1 MNLSIKPRTHILILV
16 LKGYLIVTK
25 EFNTPDRRD
34 LILLLTEGLLTTT
47 YDLMMKRQNYMA
59 WNTSLVKERK

>member
-1 MNLSIKPRTHILILV
+1 MNPSIKPRTHILILV
-16 LKGYLIVTK
+16 LKEYLIVTK